1 MIICDD
7 ASTDS
12 TLSVVRSA
20 GFDRCPLAVVGHSR
34 GTGEAGCYPTMIK
47 TLPPEVTWFLI
58 LHADDLA
65 LSCFLE
71 RNLAI
76 AASCDER
83 VATVSSEY
91 HHFQSIDDP
100 IPARPYDDR
109 IVFRGDAPE
118 EIRHTAL
125 VGCWWHIS
133 GALINRAAWEQLN
146 GRDPALPQTG
156 DWDLILRWQTA
167 GYIVGH
173 SLVPTTRYRVNK
185 ADSISS
191 RSYVLFRIFASARKL
206 SPDFRRSLAPYSGGG
221 LPFAWRPRGAEEPA
235 AWWSLARL
243 GLRAAGC
250 SRQ

>member
-1 MIICDD
+1 
-7 ASTDS
+7 
-12 TLSVVRSA
+12 
-20 GFDRCPLAVVGHSR
+20 
-34 GTGEAGCYPTMIK
+34 MIK

-191 RSYVLFRIFASARKL
+191 RSYVLFRDLRERAEVIARFPEIFGTLLRGRLALRLAATGS
-206 SPDFRRSLAPYSGGG
+206 RRAC
-221 LPFAWRPRGAEEPA
+221 
-235 AWWSLARL
+235 RL
-243 GLRAAGC
+243 VVAGQVGAAGRGMLTTMRC
-250 SRQ
+250 VRMLVSS